1 MNALLDYIHFPP
13 FFMAP
18 PKQTSDSDNP
28 LIIT

>member
-1 MNALLDYIHFPP
+1 MNTLLDYIHFPP
-13 FFMAP
+13 FLAP